1 MKVANIVH
9 NSSSFAGQFNTV
21 CKAKSYALQMMKP
34 CLEKS
39 RASCHRFLI
48 LPVREGLLTWGPS
61 HFSFWRPA

>member
-9 NSSSFAGQFNTV
+9 NSSSFEGQFNTI

-39 RASCHRFLI
+39 RASCHRSLI
-48 LPVREGLLTWGPS
+48 SPDQEGPLTSGYDR
-61 HFSFWRPA
+61 FSFWRPA